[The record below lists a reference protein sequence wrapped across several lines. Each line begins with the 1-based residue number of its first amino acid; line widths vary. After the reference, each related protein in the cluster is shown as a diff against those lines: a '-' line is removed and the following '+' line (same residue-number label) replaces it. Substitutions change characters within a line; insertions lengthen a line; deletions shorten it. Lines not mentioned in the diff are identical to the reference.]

1 MDTIKAKKKNLGKAK
16 EIKTKVNVVRSGNDQ
31 IQRKKEKNLMTKR
44 GREYQLRYLKVCR
57 MMSSTDLL
65 VIVM

>member
-44 GREYQLRYLKVCR
+44 GSGYQLRYLKVCR